1 MSPEVNE
8 SLTASAGLGQA
19 AEALSHEAECKCP
32 ACRAFWFEL
41 FVTTDERSVMTG
53 EGKVDER

>member
-8 SLTASAGLGQA
+8 SLAASPGLGQT

-32 ACRAFWFEL
+32 ACRAFWWEL
-41 FVTTDERSVMTG
+41 FTVKDERDVMTG
-53 EGKVDER
+53 KVEESP